1 MAYSFGLTLY
11 SLANRQSELQEPARV
26 ARPEGRLAW
35 LHAPSA
41 AQARSLI
48 ELGHRLAEDADLQV
62 LLTCPDPVT
71 GADGLIVSHP
81 PPDTSVVARAFLDHW
96 KPDIAVCSEGELRP
110 ALLHEAHLR
119 AIPLMLVDAVSPH
132 IIGPR
137 GGWWP
142 GLIRGVL
149 AQFRHVVTID
159 EPASRAFRRAGASV
173 AAVETRGRMEESSGA
188 LPCNEAERAS
198 LALGLKTR
206 PVWLAASLPEA
217 EEEAV
222 IEAHRVA
229 LRLAHRLL
237 LLVVPKDPA
246 RTDPLAQRMAESQ
259 GWTVAR
265 RAAEEDL
272 DDDVQVYLADSEAEF
287 GLWYRLAPITY
298 IGGTLS
304 DSGALRD
311 PFEPAALGSAII
323 HGPRHGSDQD
333 TFARL
338 HEAHATRVVSSGA
351 DLGTAVSDLLA
362 PDRAAR
368 LAHAAWS
375 VSSSGAEVTDRVLG
389 LIRRLLPDG
398 AR

>member
-1 MAYSFGLTLY
+1 MAYSLGLTLY
-11 SLANRQSELQEPARV
+11 ALANRQAELPEPMWAE
-26 ARPEGRLAW
+26 RPGGRLVW

-41 AQARSLI
+41 SHARSLI
-48 ELGHRLAEDADLQV
+48 ELGHRLGADTGIAV
-62 LLTCPDPVT
+62 LLTCPDPVA
-71 GADGLIVSHP
+71 GAKGLLACPP
-81 PPDTSVVARAFLDHW
+81 PPDTGAAAKAFLDHW
-96 KPDIAVCSEGELRP
+96 KPDVAVWSEGALRP

-119 AIPLMLVDAVSPH
+119 AIPLLLVDAVSPH
-132 IIGPR
+132 IVGPR

-149 AQFRHVVTID
+149 AQFRHVLTVD
-159 EPASRAFRRAGASV
+159 EPASRAFRRAGATV
-173 AAVETRGRMEESSGA
+173 ASVETRGRMEESSGA

-198 LALGLKTR
+198 LALGLKSR
-206 PVWLAASLPEA
+206 PVWLAASLPQD

-222 IEAHRVA
+222 IEAHRLA

-237 LLVVPKDPA
+237 LLVVPQDPA
-246 RTDPLAQRMAESQ
+246 RTEPLAQRMAESQ
-259 GWTVAR
+259 GWIVAR

-287 GLWYRLAPITY
+287 GLWYRLSPITY

-304 DSGALRD
+304 ESGALRD

-323 HGPRHGSDQD
+323 HGPRHGGYHD

-338 HEAHATRVVSSGA
+338 HAANATRVISSGSE
-351 DLGTAVSDLLA
+351 LGTTVSDLLA

-375 VSSSGAEVTDRVLG
+375 VSSSGAEVTDRVLS
-389 LIRRLLPDG
+389 LIRRLLPEG
-398 AR
+398 GH